1 MNDIFLVFIS
11 RVDSPVSERVSLG
24 DTGPG
29 EEAAEEHGAGQ
40 AEWQAHTL
48 RSRMQRKY
56 RQELRS
62 RLTLMK
68 PQACSEDNGGYRCR
82 GETGRDSGEVLTA

>member
-1 MNDIFLVFIS
+1 M
-11 RVDSPVSERVSLG
+11 SERASLG
-24 DTGPG
+24 DMGPG
-29 EEAAEEHGAGQ
+29 EETAEKHGAGQ

-68 PQACSEDNGGYRCR
+68 PQACSEDNGGYGCK
-82 GETGRDSGEVLTA
+82 GETGRQWGGLNSLSGEVQS

>member
-1 MNDIFLVFIS
+1 M
-11 RVDSPVSERVSLG
+11 SERASLG
-24 DTGPG
+24 DMGPG
-29 EEAAEEHGAGQ
+29 EETTEKHGAGQ

-48 RSRMQRKY
+48 RSRMQHKY

-68 PQACSEDNGGYRCR
+68 PQACSEDNGEYRCS
-82 GETGRDSGEVLTA
+82 GETGRDSGDVLTA